1 MKRQSIQDARRQYGF
16 TMFEILVTLGIV
28 TIWLLATAGV
38 QTSSAKLNKAAQYR
52 TQAVIAATDIG
63 ERIEANKTG
72 AATGAYACGGSGTAC
87 IPPAGT
93 SPSCTA
99 ASGRAA
105 CDLWEWATRVVAV
118 LPASASTTSIVW
130 NSGATPPAYTITIGW
145 SDRGDS
151 RTTGTTEASTY
162 QAVKTIN

>member
-1 MKRQSIQDARRQYGF
+1 
-16 TMFEILVTLGIV
+16 MFEILVTLSIV

-38 QTSSAKLNKAAQYR
+38 QSSSAKLNKAAQYR
-52 TQAVIAATDIG
+52 TQAVIVATDIG

-72 AATGAYACGGSGTAC
+72 AASGAYACSSSSTAC

-118 LPASASTTSIVW
+118 LPADASTTSIVW
-130 NSGATPPAYTITIGW
+130 NSGVTPQTYTITIGW
-145 SDRGDS
+145 NDRGDS
-151 RTTGTTEASTY
+151 RTTGSAEASTY
-162 QAVKTIN
+162 QSVKTLN